1 MNQLLRVQQSVKT
14 LSCDLSMGNGKIKGD
29 KPDNVRRL
37 SSASDAATKS
47 ACGRAVL
54 CAEPEAA
61 ESEDFYDV

>member
-29 KPDNVRRL
+29 DVRRL
-37 SSASDAATKS
+37 SSASDAATKG
-47 ACGRAVL
+47 ARGRAVL